1 MSEKEIAWDLSE
13 IFSGYD
19 DPKISEKMDA
29 LLKNADEIVKEYKGK
44 INIAPFTAQK
54 LHDLLKKHEEIL
66 EGIDEIGVFSVNS
79 FHANTKLQ
87 ITKALFNKFV
97 DFETIIQKKLTF
109 LDLEIGKL
117 VYEKPEILEEESL
130 ANYKNYLRKIKRS
143 FPHKLSEAEEKLI
156 LEKDQYGANAWEQL
170 WQSWINSKKFK
181 ATVEGEEKELTFSEL
196 FPLQQHPDRETRRSV
211 FYSHC
216 KLLKENEEVF
226 SSALRNI
233 CGDWV
238 STSNRKHYDSPI
250 HHSLITNETTQ
261 DIINSMMIIVEK
273 NIDIFRRFLKI
284 KTKLLKVPKL
294 SGIDT
299 WAYLPSEKKYSWDD
313 SKDFIIQV
321 YDQFDNECGKYVT
334 DIFNRNH
341 IDASPRDGK
350 SAGAYC
356 SGWYKGK
363 SVFILT
369 TFMGLLSDIAPLAHE
384 LGHGI
389 HYYLS
394 SQEQTFFNHFP
405 AFTLAETAST
415 FGELLMTE
423 YLLKNT
429 DVISD
434 KITLLYNQLNW
445 AGIVIFNL
453 SARMWFEQSLYD
465 SIKNGEFLDGETI
478 SKYWCAA
485 RDKIY
490 GDSVDWHDDMK
501 WEWAA
506 TSHYYMT
513 FMRFYNYPYI
523 YAQLFVYAL
532 YQTYKNEGKEFVPK
546 FKKLLSAGG
555 SLPPEELSKIVGLDI
570 TKADFWELGIKQ
582 FEEFVDQLEKL
593 TK

>member
-1 MSEKEIAWDLSE
+1 MNEKEIAWDLSE
-13 IFSGYD
+13 IFSGYY
-19 DPKISEKMDA
+19 DPKISENMDA

-44 INIAPFTAQK
+44 INATTFTAQN

-87 ITKALFNKFV
+87 GTKALFNKFM
-97 DFETIIQKKLTF
+97 DFETTIQKKLTF

-117 VYEKPEILEEESL
+117 IFDKPEMLDKENLIE
-130 ANYKNYLRKIKRS
+130 YKNYLRNIKRN
-143 FPHKLSEAEEKLI
+143 FPHKLSEAEENLI
-156 LEKDQYGANAWEQL
+156 LEKDQYGTNAWEQL
-170 WQSWINSKKFK
+170 WQSWINTKKFK
-181 ATVEGEEKELTFSEL
+181 AIVEGEEKELTFSEL

-216 KLLKENEEVF
+216 KVLKENEDVF

-238 STSNRKHYDSPI
+238 NISNRRHYDGPI
-250 HHSLITNETTQ
+250 HHSLILNETTQ
-261 DIINSMMIIVEK
+261 DIINNMMKTVEK
-273 NIDIFRRFLKI
+273 NIGIFQRFIKI
-284 KTKLLKVPKL
+284 KTKLLKLPKL

-299 WAYLPSEKKYSWDD
+299 WAYLPTEKKYTWDET
-313 SKDFIIQV
+313 KDFIIQV
-321 YDQFDNECGKYVT
+321 YDEFDKVCGEYVT
-334 DIFNRNH
+334 DILNRNH

-394 SQEQTFFNHFP
+394 FQEQTFFNHMP

-423 YLLKNT
+423 FLLKNT
-429 DVISD
+429 DVKSE
-434 KITLLYNQLNW
+434 KIALLYNQLNR
-445 AGIVIFNL
+445 AGIIIFNL
-453 SARMWFEQSLYD
+453 SAWMWFEQSLYD
-465 SIKNGEFLDGETI
+465 AIKNGEFLDGETI

-490 GDSVDWHDDMK
+490 GDNVDWHEEMK

-506 TSHYYMT
+506 VSHYYMT
-513 FMRFYNYPYI
+513 YMRFYNYPYI

-532 YQTYKNEGKEFVPK
+532 YHTYKNEGKEFVPK
-546 FKKLLSAGG
+546 FKKLLSAGC
-555 SLPPEELSKIVGLDI
+555 SLSPEELSKIVGLDI
-570 TKADFWELGIKQ
+570 TKPDFWQLGMKQ
-582 FEEFVDQLEKL
+582 FEQFIDELEEL
-593 TK
+593 MN